1 MINEFIKIFEGYGW
15 AHGIFKKDKSN
26 LPGKVE
32 GVSIV
37 KREEVTKVMWENH
50 LNGLEPSLGIMPV
63 TEKSECKWGCIDVDK
78 FDLDYEE
85 ILKKI
90 RKLSL
95 PLIMIRS
102 KSGCAHLFLFVK
114 KFVPAEE
121 VQFVLKKF
129 AAQLGIADKLDRI
142 YPMQTKF
149 IKGGTG
155 SWLNMPYFNHEE
167 GTRYAYKDN
176 FDAASLS
183 EFFEMYE
190 KYAQDDLKQYL
201 TDEQEVEEK
210 VVKNKKI
217 KKPAYLPCIQN
228 CMKDNNGKIPDGM
241 RNEFGFQAAWFFKKA
256 HEEISKFEGTIRTP
270 HSLLSDFNTQK
281 ISPPLE
287 GKTINKLTDQL
298 ANNDYNPKCKVK
310 CIKKYCDLPA
320 CKKNIFGITPDFA
333 KELYAAEDILGMIY
347 EYGSVPPKY
356 YMYVKVKGIKD
367 TLKDVRVEFKGS
379 ELKDKK
385 AFLTKLHNF
394 GHFPPKA
401 LEMMKATDFSDFI
414 DARLS
419 VRTYEEA
426 SEEAHHDFDFVSIIR
441 TFLVKATVS
450 IDKKDLLDG
459 ACYYD
464 QKKKV
469 VHLRLGR
476 LQQYLQATRQSMST
490 AELTFKLKHIL
501 KAKKCN
507 GKVLVLGGEKEE
519 VKEEKSCPTW
529 MYPEDP
535 ENFVLTLEG
544 KEQLKE
550 IENEKD

>member
-1 MINEFIKIFEGYGW
+1 MINEFIKIFEGYKE
-15 AHGIFKKDKSN
+15 AHGVFKKDKSN

-37 KREEVTKVMWENH
+37 KREEVTEVMWENH
-50 LNGLEPSLGIMPV
+50 LKGFEPSLGIMPV
-63 TEKSECKWGCIDVDK
+63 TENSECKWGCIDVDK

-95 PLIMIRS
+95 PLIMVRS

-176 FDAASLS
+176 FDAASLD
-183 EFFEMYE
+183 EFFKMYE

-201 TDEQEVEEK
+201 TDEQETEEK
-210 VVKNKKI
+210 VVKDKKI

-228 CMKDNNGKIPDGM
+228 CLKDNNGKIPNGM

-256 HEEISKFEGTIRTP
+256 HGDISKFEETPRTP
-270 HSLLSDFNTQK
+270 HSLLSDFNTNN
-281 ISPPLE
+281 ISPPLDE
-287 GKTINKLTDQL
+287 KIVTKLTEQL
-298 ANNDYNPKCKVK
+298 TNNDYNPKCKVK
-310 CIKKYCDLPA
+310 CIKKYCDVSL
-320 CKKNIFGITPDFA
+320 CKRNPFGIDPEYA
-333 KELYAAEDILGMIY
+333 KELYAVEDILGMIY
-347 EYGSVPPKY
+347 EYGSIPPKFF
-356 YMYVKVKGIKD
+356 MYVKVKAKGD

-379 ELKDKK
+379 ELKTKK
-385 AFLTKLHNF
+385 AFITKLEDF

-401 LEMMKATDFSDFI
+401 IKNMKSTDFDDFM
-414 DARLS
+414 DARLA
-419 VRTYEEA
+419 VRTFEEA
-426 SEEAHHDFDFVSIIR
+426 SEEAHHDYDFIALIR
-441 TFLVKATVS
+441 EFVEKTTVS
-450 IDKKDLLDG
+450 LNKWDLLEG

-464 QKKKV
+464 TKKKTM
-469 VHLRLGR
+469 HFRLER
-476 LQQYLQATRQSMST
+476 LQQYLRATRQPMKSQ
-490 AELTFKLKHIL
+490 ELTFKLTKIL
-501 KAKKCN
+501 KAKKNN
-507 GKVLVLGGEKEE
+507 GYIKNKLG
-519 VKEEKSCPTW
+519 VKKSKPTW
-529 MYPEDP
+529 TYPESR
-535 ENFVLTLEG
+535 ENFTLTLEG
-544 KEQLKE
+544 EETLEK
-550 IENEKD
+550 IEHEKN

>member
-15 AHGIFKKDKSN
+15 AHGIFTKDKSN

-176 FDAASLS
+176 FDAANLD

-210 VVKNKKI
+210 VVKSKKI
-217 KKPAYLPCIQN
+217 KKPAYLPCIYN
-228 CMKDNNGKIPDGM
+228 CMKDNDGKIPNGM

-256 HEEISKFEGTIRTP
+256 HEELSKFEGTPRTP

-287 GKTINKLTDQL
+287 EKTVTKLTEQL

-310 CIKKYCDLPA
+310 CIKKYCDVSL
-320 CKKNIFGITPDFA
+320 CKRNPFGIDPEFA
-333 KELYAAEDILGMIY
+333 KELYAAEDILGMVY
-347 EYGSVPPKY
+347 EYGSVPPKF
-356 YMYVKVKGIKD
+356 YMYVKVKGTKD

-426 SEEAHHDFDFVSIIR
+426 SDEAHHDFDFVSLMR

-450 IDKKDLLDG
+450 INKWDLLDG

-464 QKKKV
+464 QKKKLM
-469 VHLRLGR
+469 HLRLDR
-476 LQQYLQATRQSMST
+476 LQQYLHATKQPMNT
-490 AELTFKLKHIL
+490 NELTFKLKHIL
-501 KAKKCN
+501 KAEKCN
-507 GKVLVLGGEKEE
+507 GKVKTKVGT
-519 VKEEKSCPTW
+519 EKSCPTW
-529 MYPEDP
+529 TYPEDP
-535 ENFVLTLEG
+535 ENFVLTIEG
-544 KEQLKE
+544 KESLKE
-550 IENEKD
+550 IENEKN